1 MEHLGKER
9 SNRFDDF
16 SEYFRSYI
24 QRVSCDNPLEALTL
38 QLDELEALLGNLS
51 DEQAGFRYAEGKWSI
66 KEMMVHISDTERI
79 MTYRALRAARNDST
93 LLPSFDENAFAAESF
108 ADERP
113 FSEILNEWRLVRLS
127 AISFFE
133 SLNELQWMRIGRFS
147 GSELSV
153 EGIAFLIAGHF
164 IHHVEVLSVRY
175 NAVIIKPES

>member
-1 MEHLGKER
+1 
-9 SNRFDDF
+9 
-16 SEYFRSYI
+16 
-24 QRVSCDNPLEALTL
+24 
-38 QLDELEALLGNLS
+38 
-51 DEQAGFRYAEGKWSI
+51 
-66 KEMMVHISDTERI
+66 
-79 MTYRALRAARNDST
+79 
-93 LLPSFDENAFAAESF
+93 
-108 ADERP
+108 
-113 FSEILNEWRLVRLS
+113 VRLS